1 MARIR
6 KRLGLGIVGAA
17 ILSLALTACG
27 GGGGA
32 SSGGS
37 ADSQGGTID
46 TSTATGDVSY
56 WLWDTNQL
64 PAYQACADAFHA
76 KNPNVNVKITQYG
89 WDDYWGKLTNGFVA
103 GTAPD
108 VFTNHLS
115 KYPEM
120 VSQEQ
125 LVPLDDTLKK
135 DGIDTSIYQAGSGR
149 LVGRPRRQALRSA
162 ERLRHRRGLLQQEAD
177 RRAGVKEADLQNMT
191 WNPTDGGTYE
201 KTIAH
206 LTVDQNGKRGDEAG
220 FDKTKV
226 KVYGLGLDGGS
237 GGGNGQTQW
246 SMYTGTLPWQFT
258 DKNPWGT
265 HYNYDNADF
274 QKTMGWMA
282 SLIAKGYMPS
292 IAAITGQSSTDLYAA
307 GKYAMITNGDWVLGS
322 MTGAKGVETGLA
334 PTPVGPSGKRSSMY
348 NGLADSIWV
357 GSKNK
362 PAAAKWVEF
371 LGSADC
377 QEHRCLEGRRLP
389 GRQDLN
395 REGHRRVQGQ
405 GRRRQHLH
413 QPGQGQD
420 NVPLPDHRPR
430 LRNQRHHDP
439 RNGWGVLRQNP
450 TISTNRRQQPGQR
463 TLRLTTPEHSSTT
476 RRAGPTRVRRVAAF
490 RKHAPETAAGRSA
503 TVEHRF
509 QSL

>member
-32 SSGGS
+32 SSGDS

-135 DGIDTSIYQAGSGR
+135 DGIDTSIYQEGLAD
-149 LVGRPRRQALRSA
+149 LWVGQDGKRY
-162 ERLRHRRGLLQQEAD
+162 GLPKDFDTVAVYYNKKLIDA
-177 RRAGVKEADLQNMT
+177 AGVKEADLQNMT
-191 WNPTDGGTYE
+191 WNPDDGGTYE

-322 MTGAKGVETGLA
+322 MTGAKGVDTGLA

-377 QEHRCLEGRRLP
+377 QDIVASKAVVFP
-389 GRQDLN
+389 A
-395 REGHRRVQGQ
+395 VK
-405 GRRRQHLH
+405 
-413 QPGQGQD
+413 
-420 NVPLPDHRPR
+420 
-430 LRNQRHHDP
+430 
-439 RNGWGVLRQNP
+439 
-450 TISTNRRQQPGQR
+450 TST
-463 TLRLTTPEHSSTT
+463 EK
-476 RRAGPTRVRRVAAF
+476 AIAAF
-490 RKHAPETAAGRSA
+490 KAKGVDVSTFTNQVKDKTTFLFPITDHASEINGIMTPAMDGVFSGKTQPSA
-503 TVEHRF
+503 LTDANNQVNALF
-509 QSL
+509 G